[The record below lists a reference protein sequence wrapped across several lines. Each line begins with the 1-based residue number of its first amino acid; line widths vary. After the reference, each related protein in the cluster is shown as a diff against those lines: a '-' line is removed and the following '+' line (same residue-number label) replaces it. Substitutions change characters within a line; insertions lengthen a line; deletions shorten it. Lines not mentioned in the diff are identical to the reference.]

1 MCPRYCFINFLL
13 IILTNVHIIQR
24 RTYEI
29 NVWQIII
36 PRYLLS
42 HVPSDYILRAGHEK
56 EKQFSSEFIFGK
68 KIDVFFSTVG
78 NKHLTQFNIINLVLS
93 CNLKCKIIFIFF
105 GVLQPE
111 MIDGLFKTDLQ
122 IFWTFFILV
131 NDYLLS
137 TDTLLIDV
145 KQLRKMRK
153 QNHLIYL
160 ILNYLISLITF

>member
-1 MCPRYCFINFLL
+1 MTNYNTEISSFTCPLRLYLESWTRKRKT
-13 IILTNVHIIQR
+13 ILQWI
-24 RTYEI
+24 
-29 NVWQIII
+29 
-36 PRYLLS
+36 
-42 HVPSDYILRAGHEK
+42 YIW
-56 EKQFSSEFIFGK
+56 K

-160 ILNYLISLITF
+160 ILNYLIFLITF

>member
-1 MCPRYCFINFLL
+1 MSP
-13 IILTNVHIIQR
+13 
-24 RTYEI
+24 
-29 NVWQIII
+29 QIISWEI
-36 PRYLLS
+36 DTKKKNNSPVNLYL
-42 HVPSDYILRAGHEK
+42 EK
-56 EKQFSSEFIFGK
+56 I
-68 KIDVFFSTVG
+68 FFSTIG

-93 CNLKCKIIFIFF
+93 CNLKCKILFIFF

-131 NDYLLS
+131 NDYLFN
-137 TDTLLIDV
+137 TDTLFIDV

-160 ILNYLISLITF
+160 ILNYLISSITF

>member
-1 MCPRYCFINFLL
+1 MSP
-13 IILTNVHIIQR
+13 
-24 RTYEI
+24 
-29 NVWQIII
+29 QIISWEI
-36 PRYLLS
+36 DTKKKNNSPVNLYL
-42 HVPSDYILRAGHEK
+42 EK
-56 EKQFSSEFIFGK
+56 I
-68 KIDVFFSTVG
+68 FFSTIG
-78 NKHLTQFNIINLVLS
+78 IKHLTQLNIINLVLS
-93 CNLKCKIIFIFF
+93 CYLKCKILFIFF

-131 NDYLLS
+131 NDYLFS
-137 TDTLLIDV
+137 TDTLFIDV